1 MGDTTGQSPPRA
13 LDSIEFASLI
23 DSLDPD
29 LLLPEQAVE
38 EIHTIGQGAF
48 ARVALVKLSTNG
60 QLHAM
65 KVLSC
70 STHASLRTSTGAMGS
85 RQGGDRW

>member
-1 MGDTTGQSPPRA
+1 MMGDTTGQSPPRVV
-13 LDSIEFASLI
+13 DSVEFDSLI

-29 LLLPEQAVE
+29 MLLPEQVVE

-48 ARVALVKLSTNG
+48 ARVSLVKLSTNG

-65 KVLSC
+65 KVP
-70 STHASLRTSTGAMGS
+70 
-85 RQGGDRW
+85 